1 MKNVE
6 AQIIGGLKVIAKK
19 INTDKP
25 IISPTKSKK
34 ANLENYKTEK
44 KIVVEAFNKRE
55 KESVNNTKKVEAP
68 KKVEK
73 KAATKVEKVAAP
85 KVEKVAAPKI
95 EKVAAPK
102 VEKVAAPKIEK
113 VAAPKLEKKAM
124 DSATFNF
131 ALQRPKVT
139 NAVAHSHLMK
149 TASLNPPK
157 AEEPKKQKMIS
168 PATKQPLVHKTKME
182 KMIKPEIVQPRK
194 VEKFITPK
202 IKGGNLKKD
211 DKNKEEI
218 IEKEIKVKNLRV
230 NEEKV
235 GIVFEG
241 FKTHFANLPEGM

>member
-1 MKNVE
+1 MV
-6 AQIIGGLKVIAKK
+6 
-19 INTDKP
+19 
-25 IISPTKSKK
+25 
-34 ANLENYKTEK
+34 
-44 KIVVEAFNKRE
+44 
-55 KESVNNTKKVEAP
+55 P

-73 KAATKVEKVAAP
+73 KAAP
-85 KVEKVAAPKI
+85 KVEKVAAPK
-95 EKVAAPK
+95 V
-102 VEKVAAPKIEK
+102 EK

-131 ALQRPKVT
+131 ALQRPKV
-139 NAVAHSHLMK
+139 VAHSHLMK
-149 TASLNPPK
+149 TAPLK
-157 AEEPKKQKMIS
+157 AEEPKKRKMIS
-168 PATKQPLVHKTKME
+168 PTTKQPLVHKTKME

-211 DKNKEEI
+211 DKNKVET

-241 FKTHFANLPEGM
+241 FKTH